1 MNESQASSQ
10 IVYEFSR
17 AASMEGWWAWALTC
31 SALAALLYLCVR
43 FYRRDVNELT
53 KPVRVLLIL
62 LRLVTLLALVFFFF
76 DLQRRTERMVT
87 RPSEVAILVDT
98 SQSMSLPTGTE
109 ASSISRIDQARDLV
123 TSSGFLDKLSNEHRV
138 SIYAFA
144 DDADP
149 RLIDTRG
156 NVDANS
162 SSIENKTAVPASSP
176 IAIMGIA
183 LIAIGILLSV
193 ISLIAGAFGRTNA
206 VGWWLMP
213 TMISLVIGIVFLG
226 SIYSIRTEYS
236 LTQIL
241 GIQPAQL
248 ETPEQESETEENAGT
263 PMRVVDWN
271 EELAADG
278 TQSRI
283 GDAVRNIL
291 TDHDPSTLAGIVL
304 ISDGQNNGGADV
316 GRAIAAARRS
326 EVAIYPVGMGSAAAP
341 TNVRVVDIDA
351 PRRVYPGDKFAV
363 SAVLQGSGEEPLEI
377 DVQLLDGLDSGSG
390 NQKAEN
396 GENRITPP
404 GDVIDSQ
411 KVIVKS
417 DGTLTGI
424 RFELEPEAVGRRRL
438 AIRLVAP
445 KADNNE
451 QDNIR
456 DARYEVVGEKLK
468 VLAVA
473 GGPTREYR
481 FVRNM
486 LYRDNSIQL
495 DAWLQTGQPGISQDA
510 DNILTQFPT
519 TAEELFKYDAIVMFD
534 PDWMAL
540 ESEQLQLLDRWLTE
554 QAGGMIIVAGPV
566 YHPEWKRRRTDPRVS
581 TIAGFYPLSFSNRP
595 MLFEG
600 GRQGGNVAWPLEFT
614 PEARRAE
621 FLWIADT
628 PEESEEIWAGFSGV
642 YDYVDSKSAK
652 PGAKVYALFSDP
664 TTEIGGSLPVYLA
677 SHFYGAGKVYFQGSG
692 EMWRLR
698 SESDAYFDTYYTK
711 LVRWVSEG
719 RLLRDSTRGVML
731 VDNSKAMI
739 GDTISVRA
747 VLTDE
752 QFEPLDVPEVEA
764 KLLSPSGRISDISL
778 QPLKGEPRAGTY
790 GGRFVVR
797 ESGSYELRLTVGDAL
812 QEQVLRQTVQVRLPT
827 IELERPRRNDEE
839 LEEYATVTNGSY
851 IPMDSSTLSSDVQVK
866 LGSLL
871 RPQPQVTI
879 LPGTPS
885 SLFTERRNVVLM
897 WLIATMLTMEWVVR
911 RLHRLA

>member
-1 MNESQASSQ
+1 
-10 IVYEFSR
+10 
-17 AASMEGWWAWALTC
+17 
-31 SALAALLYLCVR
+31 
-43 FYRRDVNELT
+43 
-53 KPVRVLLIL
+53 
-62 LRLVTLLALVFFFF
+62 
-76 DLQRRTERMVT
+76 
-87 RPSEVAILVDT
+87 
-98 SQSMSLPTGTE
+98 
-109 ASSISRIDQARDLV
+109 
-123 TSSGFLDKLSNEHRV
+123 
-138 SIYAFA
+138 
-144 DDADP
+144 
-149 RLIDTRG
+149 
-156 NVDANS
+156 
-162 SSIENKTAVPASSP
+162 
-176 IAIMGIA
+176 MGIA

-248 ETPEQESETEENAGT
+248 ETPEQESETEEDAGT

-495 DAWLQTGQPGISQDA
+495 DAWLQTGQISQDA

-519 TAEELFKYDAIVMFD
+519 TVK
-534 PDWMAL
+534 
-540 ESEQLQLLDRWLTE
+540 
-554 QAGGMIIVAGPV
+554 
-566 YHPEWKRRRTDPRVS
+566 
-581 TIAGFYPLSFSNRP
+581 
-595 MLFEG
+595 
-600 GRQGGNVAWPLEFT
+600 
-614 PEARRAE
+614 
-621 FLWIADT
+621 
-628 PEESEEIWAGFSGV
+628 
-642 YDYVDSKSAK
+642 
-652 PGAKVYALFSDP
+652 
-664 TTEIGGSLPVYLA
+664 
-677 SHFYGAGKVYFQGSG
+677 
-692 EMWRLR
+692 
-698 SESDAYFDTYYTK
+698 
-711 LVRWVSEG
+711 
-719 RLLRDSTRGVML
+719 
-731 VDNSKAMI
+731 NS
-739 GDTISVRA
+739 SVRC
-747 VLTDE
+747 DR
-752 QFEPLDVPEVEA
+752 DV
-764 KLLSPSGRISDISL
+764 
-778 QPLKGEPRAGTY
+778 
-790 GGRFVVR
+790 
-797 ESGSYELRLTVGDAL
+797 
-812 QEQVLRQTVQVRLPT
+812 
-827 IELERPRRNDEE
+827 
-839 LEEYATVTNGSY
+839 
-851 IPMDSSTLSSDVQVK
+851 
-866 LGSLL
+866 
-871 RPQPQVTI
+871 
-879 LPGTPS
+879 
-885 SLFTERRNVVLM
+885 
-897 WLIATMLTMEWVVR
+897 
-911 RLHRLA
+911 

>member
-109 ASSISRIDQARDLV
+109 ASSISRIDQARELV

-138 SIYAFA
+138 SIYVA

-156 NVDANS
+156 NVDADS

-176 IAIMGIA
+176 IGQGIA

-248 ETPEQESETEENAGT
+248 ETPEQESETEEDAGT

-316 GRAIAAARRS
+316 GRHCGRQTQRS
-326 EVAIYPVGMGSAAAP
+326 SDLSRWNGKCAAP

-351 PRRVYPGDKFAV
+351 
-363 SAVLQGSGEEPLEI
+363 
-377 DVQLLDGLDSGSG
+377 
-390 NQKAEN
+390 
-396 GENRITPP
+396 
-404 GDVIDSQ
+404 
-411 KVIVKS
+411 
-417 DGTLTGI
+417 
-424 RFELEPEAVGRRRL
+424 
-438 AIRLVAP
+438 
-445 KADNNE
+445 
-451 QDNIR
+451 
-456 DARYEVVGEKLK
+456 
-468 VLAVA
+468 
-473 GGPTREYR
+473 
-481 FVRNM
+481 
-486 LYRDNSIQL
+486 
-495 DAWLQTGQPGISQDA
+495 
-510 DNILTQFPT
+510 
-519 TAEELFKYDAIVMFD
+519 
-534 PDWMAL
+534 
-540 ESEQLQLLDRWLTE
+540 
-554 QAGGMIIVAGPV
+554 
-566 YHPEWKRRRTDPRVS
+566 
-581 TIAGFYPLSFSNRP
+581 
-595 MLFEG
+595 
-600 GRQGGNVAWPLEFT
+600 
-614 PEARRAE
+614 RRA
-621 FLWIADT
+621 I
-628 PEESEEIWAGFSGV
+628 SG
-642 YDYVDSKSAK
+642 
-652 PGAKVYALFSDP
+652 
-664 TTEIGGSLPVYLA
+664 
-677 SHFYGAGKVYFQGSG
+677 
-692 EMWRLR
+692 
-698 SESDAYFDTYYTK
+698 
-711 LVRWVSEG
+711 
-719 RLLRDSTRGVML
+719 
-731 VDNSKAMI
+731 
-739 GDTISVRA
+739 
-747 VLTDE
+747 
-752 QFEPLDVPEVEA
+752 
-764 KLLSPSGRISDISL
+764 
-778 QPLKGEPRAGTY
+778 
-790 GGRFVVR
+790 
-797 ESGSYELRLTVGDAL
+797 
-812 QEQVLRQTVQVRLPT
+812 
-827 IELERPRRNDEE
+827 
-839 LEEYATVTNGSY
+839 
-851 IPMDSSTLSSDVQVK
+851 
-866 LGSLL
+866 
-871 RPQPQVTI
+871 
-879 LPGTPS
+879 
-885 SLFTERRNVVLM
+885 
-897 WLIATMLTMEWVVR
+897 
-911 RLHRLA
+911 

>member
-1 MNESQASSQ
+1 M
-10 IVYEFSR
+10 
-17 AASMEGWWAWALTC
+17 
-31 SALAALLYLCVR
+31 
-43 FYRRDVNELT
+43 
-53 KPVRVLLIL
+53 
-62 LRLVTLLALVFFFF
+62 
-76 DLQRRTERMVT
+76 
-87 RPSEVAILVDT
+87 
-98 SQSMSLPTGTE
+98 
-109 ASSISRIDQARDLV
+109 
-123 TSSGFLDKLSNEHRV
+123 
-138 SIYAFA
+138 
-144 DDADP
+144 
-149 RLIDTRG
+149 
-156 NVDANS
+156 
-162 SSIENKTAVPASSP
+162 
-176 IAIMGIA
+176 
-183 LIAIGILLSV
+183 
-193 ISLIAGAFGRTNA
+193 
-206 VGWWLMP
+206 
-213 TMISLVIGIVFLG
+213 
-226 SIYSIRTEYS
+226 
-236 LTQIL
+236 
-241 GIQPAQL
+241 
-248 ETPEQESETEENAGT
+248 
-263 PMRVVDWN
+263 
-271 EELAADG
+271 
-278 TQSRI
+278 
-283 GDAVRNIL
+283 
-291 TDHDPSTLAGIVL
+291 
-304 ISDGQNNGGADV
+304 
-316 GRAIAAARRS
+316 
-326 EVAIYPVGMGSAAAP
+326 
-341 TNVRVVDIDA
+341 
-351 PRRVYPGDKFAV
+351 
-363 SAVLQGSGEEPLEI
+363 
-377 DVQLLDGLDSGSG
+377 
-390 NQKAEN
+390 
-396 GENRITPP
+396 
-404 GDVIDSQ
+404 
-411 KVIVKS
+411 
-417 DGTLTGI
+417 
-424 RFELEPEAVGRRRL
+424 

-664 TTEIGGSLPVYLA
+664 TTEIGGSLPIYLA